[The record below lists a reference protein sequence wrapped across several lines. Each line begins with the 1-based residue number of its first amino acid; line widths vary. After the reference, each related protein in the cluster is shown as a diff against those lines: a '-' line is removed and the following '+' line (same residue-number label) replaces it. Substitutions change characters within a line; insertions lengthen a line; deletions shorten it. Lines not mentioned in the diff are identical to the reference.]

1 MKPGEN
7 IMSTTTP
14 DMESISAKVLNSERI
29 SKEEGLY
36 LLREASLLDLG
47 NLAQE
52 VRFKLNPDRNVTF
65 VIDTNLNYTN
75 VCDAYCTF
83 CAFYR
88 TEKDSDAYTY
98 NVEQVMEMVGQAASQ
113 GVTTVL
119 MQGGLNSKLPL
130 DYYKTLV
137 SETRKRYPT
146 VLPHYFSAPEI
157 QKISQVAEMPVSEV
171 LRHLK
176 DAGQETLPGGGS
188 EILSDGVKRRLSRI
202 WPKGRVDEWEE
213 VHREA
218 HKLGYRT
225 TATMMYGHLEQP
237 ENVVEHLDR
246 TRELQDE
253 ALQDGTEGFTAF
265 IPWSYKRGD
274 TPLAKR
280 VKQESGPTPYLR
292 MIALARI
299 YLDNIKHIQ
308 ASWFSEGKKTGEVA
322 LSFGGDDFGGTL
334 FDENVMQEAGFYNR
348 TSVDEIKAI
357 IKDAGFTPAQ
367 RTTKYE
373 ILNVFKD

>member
-1 MKPGEN
+1 
-7 IMSTTTP
+7 
-14 DMESISAKVLNSERI
+14 MEMTITLPRMEDITSKVLGGERI

-36 LLREASLLDLG
+36 LLQKAPLLELG
-47 NLAQE
+47 NLAQQ
-52 VRFKLNPDRNVTF
+52 VRFKHNPERQVTF

-98 NVEQVMEMVGQAASQ
+98 DVEQVMEMVGQAASK

-119 MQGGLNSKLPL
+119 MQGGLNSRLPL
-130 DYYKTLV
+130 EYYKSLV
-137 SETRKRYPT
+137 SETKRRYPQ

-157 QKISQVAEMPVSEV
+157 QKISQVAEMPVREV
-171 LRHLK
+171 LWHLK
-176 DAGQETLPGGGS
+176 EAGQETLPGGGS
-188 EILSDGVKRRLSRI
+188 EILSDGVKRRLSRL

-218 HKLGYRT
+218 HSLGYRT

-237 ENVVEHLDR
+237 ENVIEHLDR
-246 TRELQDE
+246 TRELQDQ
-253 ALQDGTEGFTAF
+253 AISSGNAGFTAF

-274 TPLAKR
+274 TPLAKI

-308 ASWFSEGKKTGEVA
+308 ASWFSEGKK
-322 LSFGGDDFGGTL
+322 
-334 FDENVMQEAGFYNR
+334 NR
-348 TSVDEIKAI
+348 RSSLK
-357 IKDAGFTPAQ
+357 FW
-367 RTTKYE
+367 RR
-373 ILNVFKD
+373 

>member
-1 MKPGEN
+1 
-7 IMSTTTP
+7 
-14 DMESISAKVLNSERI
+14 MEMTITLPRMEDITSKVLGGERI

-36 LLREASLLDLG
+36 LLQKAPLLELG
-47 NLAQE
+47 NLAQQ
-52 VRFKLNPDRNVTF
+52 VRFKHNPERQVTF

-98 NVEQVMEMVGQAASQ
+98 DVEQVMEMVGQAASK

-119 MQGGLNSKLPL
+119 MQGGLNSRLPL
-130 DYYKTLV
+130 EYYKSLV
-137 SETRKRYPT
+137 SETKRRYPQ

-157 QKISQVAEMPVSEV
+157 QKISQVAEMPVREV
-171 LRHLK
+171 LWHLK
-176 DAGQETLPGGGS
+176 EAGQETLPGGGS
-188 EILSDGVKRRLSRI
+188 EILSDGVKRRLSRL

-218 HKLGYRT
+218 HSLGYRT

-237 ENVVEHLDR
+237 ENVIEHLDR
-246 TRELQDE
+246 TRELQDQ
-253 ALQDGTEGFTAF
+253 AISSGNAGFTAF

-274 TPLAKR
+274 TPLAKI

-322 LSFGGDDFGGTL
+322 LNFGGDDFGGTL

-348 TSVDEIKAI
+348 TSIDEIKEM
-357 IKDAGFTPAQ
+357 IKEAGFQPVQ

-373 ILNVFKD
+373 ILKVFED

>member
-1 MKPGEN
+1 MT
-7 IMSTTTP
+7 ITTTMK
-14 DMESISAKVLNSERI
+14 DISAKILAGERI
-29 SKEEGLY
+29 TQNEGLY
-36 LLREASLLDLG
+36 LLEEADLLELG
-47 NLAQE
+47 SLAQE
-52 VRFKLNPDRNVTF
+52 VRYRHNPDPIVTF

-88 TEKDSDAYTY
+88 TEKDDDAYTY
-98 NVEQVMEMVGQAASQ
+98 TVEQVMEMVGQAASK

-119 MQGGLNSKLPL
+119 MQGGLNSKLPME
-130 DYYKTLV
+130 YYEDLV
-137 SETRKRYPT
+137 RETRRLYPQ

-157 QKISQVAEMPVSEV
+157 KKMSQVAEMPISEV
-171 LRHLK
+171 LRRLK
-176 DAGQETLPGGGS
+176 EAGQETMPGGGS
-188 EILSDGVKRRLSRI
+188 EVLSDKVKRRLSRL
-202 WPKGRVDEWEE
+202 WPKGRVNDWTD

-237 ENVVEHLDR
+237 EDVIEHLEH
-246 TRELQDE
+246 TRSLQDE
-253 ALQDGTEGFTAF
+253 ALSNGYEGFTAF

-280 VKQESGPTPYLR
+280 VKVESGPNPYLR
-292 MIALARI
+292 MIAMARI
-299 YLDNIKHIQ
+299 YLDNIQHIQ

-322 LSFGGDDFGGTL
+322 LNFGGDDFGGTL

-348 TSVDEIKAI
+348 TSIEEIQSI
-357 IKDAGFTPAQ
+357 IRDAGFIPAQ

-373 ILNVFKD
+373 ILRVFD